1 MNLNNIPFNW
11 FDALIL
17 LMMLLGI
24 ARGRKRGLSQELFT
38 MLLWV
43 VLVLGCAVAYMPLGD
58 LLASAIGFSSLT
70 CYVICYLAV
79 AALLSVLF
87 APIKRALG
95 AKMITA
101 DSFGRAEYYVGMPV
115 GMIRFLCILIA
126 MLAILNARLYST
138 KEIVSRQA
146 YQKEVYGSDFF
157 PGLNSLQQDVFER
170 SFTGPHI
177 KKYLSFLLIKP
188 TAPQQMQPL
197 RRPEEKY

>member
-1 MNLNNIPFNW
+1 MNLNNLPFTW
-11 FDALIL
+11 FDVMLL
-17 LMMLLGI
+17 LMVIMGI

-38 MLLWV
+38 MLLWL

-58 LLASAIGFSSLT
+58 LLASATGFSPLT

-95 AKMITA
+95 GKMITA
-101 DSFGRAEYYVGMPV
+101 DSFGSAEYYVGMPV

-138 KEIVSRQA
+138 KEIAAREA
-146 YQKEVYGSDFF
+146 YQKDVYGSDFF
-157 PGLNSLQQDVFER
+157 PGLSTLQQDVFEK

-188 TAPQQMQPL
+188 TSPRQQQPI
-197 RRPEEKY
+197 RRPDEKW